1 MNNKTIDLEVGDLN
15 VNNVM
20 SSIAVLLA
28 LNIDIL
34 KIKNNFKHFESPEGR
49 GKKYLITRYK
59 KKFKLIDESYNAN
72 PLSVKIAIKSLLRS
86 KKKNLRNI

>member
-34 KIKNNFKHFESPEGR
+34 K
-49 GKKYLITRYK
+49 
-59 KKFKLIDESYNAN
+59 
-72 PLSVKIAIKSLLRS
+72 
-86 KKKNLRNI
+86 